1 MHKND
6 QMTPVER
13 NAAMANG
20 EPFDRYGIVPF
31 FVTVAGKVAG
41 MTHREKRSTAKN
53 QAAAQIAC
61 YERFGHDCLVVE
73 YGLLGVGQAVGSTLT
88 DPEDDATAID
98 TYAIQNLDD
107 LSMLDLDKVRKVND
121 PWLELNYDAASIV
134 LEKVGDEVPVGISI
148 PGPFTVASTICPTD
162 YLLKS
167 TIRCPEKLHNIMR
180 FSTDAVKIV
189 FDEFL
194 DLGVGYTLCDPVAS
208 GTILRTKVYD
218 EFVAPY
224 TKELMDYFHSKG
236 SGATYH
242 ICGDTT
248 NITESMVNTGCD
260 ALSLDNRV
268 DLAVAKEK
276 VGHRVPIM
284 GNVDPVG
291 VIYQGNKETIYEEVK
306 NCMAKAYDNPC
317 GYVLSTGCDI
327 PIGTTLENMD
337 IMMDAFRYYGKM
349 PVDKDLFLK

>member
-1 MHKND
+1 MHKHD

-20 EPFDRYGIVPF
+20 EPIDRLSIVPF

-53 QAAAQIAC
+53 QAAAQVAC

-73 YGLLGVGQAVGSTLT
+73 YGLLGVGQALGSTLT
-88 DPEDDATAID
+88 DPENDATAID
-98 TYAIQNLDD
+98 TYVLQNIEDYKNLD
-107 LSMLDLDKVRKVND
+107 LEKIHKEHD
-121 PWLELNYDAASIV
+121 PWMKLNYDAAYI
-134 LEKVGDEVPVGISI
+134 LKEKLGDEVPIGIST
-148 PGPFTVASTICPTD
+148 PGPFTVASTLIPTD
-162 YLLKS
+162 ELLKC
-167 TIRCPEKLHNIMR
+167 TIRKPEQLHGIMR
-180 FSTDAVKIV
+180 FCTDAVKIV
-189 FDEFL
+189 FDEYL

-208 GTILRTKVYD
+208 GTILRKKVYD

-291 VIYQGNKETIYEEVK
+291 VIYQGDRDSIFAAVK

-317 GYVLSTGCDI
+317 GYILSTGCDI

-337 IMMDAFRYYGKM
+337 IMMEAFRYYGKM
-349 PVDKDLFLK
+349 PVNTDLFLK